1 MKELYGVAILIAYF
15 IKWPIF
21 LGLPFL
27 VYRGFEPNIVLSL
40 IWAICLGLVLKD
52 FYTLI
57 KKRIDNKE

>member
-27 VYRGFEPNIVLSL
+27 VYRGMEVNIVLAL
-40 IWAICLGLVLKD
+40 IWLLCFGLVIKD
-52 FYTLI
+52 FYSMI
-57 KKRIDNKE
+57 KKLIDNKK

>member
-1 MKELYGVAILIAYF
+1 MYGVAILIAYF

-27 VYRGFEPNIVLSL
+27 AYRGMDINIVLGL
-40 IWAICLGLVLKD
+40 IWVLCLGLVIKD
-52 FYTLI
+52 FYSLI

>member
-1 MKELYGVAILIAYF
+1 MKELYGVGILIAYF

-27 VYRGFEPNIVLSL
+27 MYRGMEINIVLVL
-40 IWAICLGLVLKD
+40 IWAVCFGLVIKD
-52 FYTLI
+52 FYTII

>member
-27 VYRGFEPNIVLSL
+27 YYRGMEINIILAL
-40 IWAICLGLVLKD
+40 IWLVCLGLVIKD
-52 FYTLI
+52 LYQFI
-57 KKRIDNKE
+57 KKKIDNKE